1 MAKIKETEAHQMA
14 EIKMK
19 KATAYKVI
27 GERTKSKEEA
37 NNAVKEAHK
46 KGFKNA
52 GLMVLGKEFIAL
64 YGTYETITIAKES
77 AAAAGKA
84 GLKAEILDVTERL

>member
-27 GERTKSKEEA
+27 GERTNSK
-37 NNAVKEAHK
+37 
-46 KGFKNA
+46 
-52 GLMVLGKEFIAL
+52 
-64 YGTYETITIAKES
+64 
-77 AAAAGKA
+77 
-84 GLKAEILDVTERL
+84 